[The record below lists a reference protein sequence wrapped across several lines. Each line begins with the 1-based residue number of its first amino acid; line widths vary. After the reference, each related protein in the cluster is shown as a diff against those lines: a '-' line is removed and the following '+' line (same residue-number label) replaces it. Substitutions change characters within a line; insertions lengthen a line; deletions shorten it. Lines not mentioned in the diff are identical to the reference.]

1 MQPEPLLPPKPGL
14 PPSLGSVSAA
24 FQHALSQKLL
34 SYVNSHA
41 ALAADG
47 SAKIIND
54 PVWRT
59 VRLEP
64 WETFVIDSP
73 LLQRLRRIRQLGLA
87 GLVFP
92 GASYSRFEHSIGVLH
107 QTQRLVESIRRNAR
121 SYAAKMNLPRHD
133 RIAAS

>member
-1 MQPEPLLPPKPGL
+1 MEPAPPLPLKQGL
-14 PPSLGSVSAA
+14 PASLGSVSAA

-34 SYVNSHA
+34 SYVHDRT
-41 ALAADG
+41 ALTADG

-92 GASYSRFEHSIGVLH
+92 GASYSRFEH
-107 QTQRLVESIRRNAR
+107 
-121 SYAAKMNLPRHD
+121 
-133 RIAAS
+133 